1 MVQHPDLA
9 QVQTEVG
16 KLGAVKL
23 LMPPKLSMGTGSHTP
38 LPELVAGPLGAVMV
52 IPSLVSCSP
61 NN

>member
-23 LMPPKLSMGTGSHTP
+23 LLPPKLSMGTGSHTP
-38 LPELVAGPLGAVMV
+38 LPELAAGPREQ
-52 IPSLVSCSP
+52 
-61 NN
+61 